1 MAQNLKINILANDKT
16 KEAFNG
22 IRGRLDKLKSAVFSV
37 KGALVGIGAGVV
49 IKQFVNTG
57 RSIEDLQVRLKQLF
71 GSTQEGARAFDVM
84 AKFASKV
91 PFSLEQ
97 IQQASGNL
105 AVVAGDADRLSKI
118 LEITGNVASVTGLD
132 FATTAEQIQ
141 RSFSAGIASAD
152 IFRERGVRD
161 MLGFSAGATVSAED
175 TIKAFEKVFGSG
187 GRFGK
192 ATDELANTFTG
203 TLSMLGDSFFNF
215 KKNVA
220 DAEFFNTLKK
230 EFSDLDKFIKDN
242 QATFDDIADAIGF
255 TLAGAVKL
263 LSGSIKAIATSVD
276 FVTTAYENLIK
287 TVNKLPFVDI
297 KIKTKEQRDV
307 ERQIGEIEKERFN
320 RMKDILKAQEQINLQ
335 AKIEENIKEKA
346 IKFTSISNRE
356 NFEIA
361 NSMKKQKSLSEEVLD
376 KIKNQ
381 NKEFSLSNQIFDG
394 IKSATSSFSRSL
406 AEALVLGKSLN
417 VSMRELAQSLLV
429 EIIAKTIERIALKGI
444 EKILDET
451 LFKSEKDKLNTMKA
465 QESSLKRQIAL
476 QTILSAL
483 GGGFGGFFGGIF
495 GGKTSAKGGA
505 LRKGQPSI
513 VGENGPELF
522 IPNST
527 GQITQSARGTG
538 GGETNVNFTINAVDV
553 KGVEELLLDNRS
565 TIVNVING
573 ALNDQGKEAL
583 V

>member
-1 MAQNLKINILANDKT
+1 
-16 KEAFNG
+16 
-22 IRGRLDKLKSAVFSV
+22 
-37 KGALVGIGAGVV
+37 
-49 IKQFVNTG
+49 
-57 RSIEDLQVRLKQLF
+57 
-71 GSTQEGARAFDVM
+71 
-84 AKFASKV
+84 
-91 PFSLEQ
+91 
-97 IQQASGNL
+97 
-105 AVVAGDADRLSKI
+105 
-118 LEITGNVASVTGLD
+118 
-132 FATTAEQIQ
+132 
-141 RSFSAGIASAD
+141 
-152 IFRERGVRD
+152 
-161 MLGFSAGATVSAED
+161 
-175 TIKAFEKVFGSG
+175 
-187 GRFGK
+187 
-192 ATDELANTFTG
+192 
-203 TLSMLGDSFFNF
+203 MLGDSFFNF

-263 LSGSIKAIATSVD
+263 LSGSIKLIATSVD

-335 AKIEENIKEKA
+335 AKIEANIKEKA

-381 NKEFSLSNQIFDG
+381 NKEFSLSNEIFDG

-451 LFKSEKDKLNTMKA
+451 LFKKEQDKLNTMKA

-476 QTILSAL
+476 QAVLSAL
-483 GGGFGGFFGGIF
+483 GGGFGGFFGGF
-495 GGKTSAKGGA
+495 FAKGGA
-505 LRKGQPSI
+505 VSKGEPVV
-513 VGENGPELF
+513 VGERGAELF

-538 GGETNVNFTINAVDV
+538 NGATTVNFNITTVDAR
-553 KGVEELLLDNRS
+553 GFDELLVSRRG
-565 TIVNVING
+565 TISRIINESVNERG
-573 ALNDQGKEAL
+573 REAII
-583 V
+583 

>member
-263 LSGSIKAIATSVD
+263 LSGSIKLIATSVD

-335 AKIEENIKEKA
+335 AKIEANIKEKA

-451 LFKSEKDKLNTMKA
+451 LFKKEQDKLNTMKA

-476 QTILSAL
+476 QAVLSAL
-483 GGGFGGFFGGIF
+483 GGGFGGFFGGF
-495 GGKTSAKGGA
+495 FANGGA
-505 LRKGQPSI
+505 VSKGQPI
-513 VGENGPELF
+513 VVGEKGPEMF
-522 IPNST
+522 IPNTT
-527 GQITQSARGTG
+527 GQITQSARGMGNGAT
-538 GGETNVNFTINAVDV
+538 TVNFNITTVDAR
-553 KGVEELLLDNRS
+553 GFDELLVSRRG
-565 TIVNVING
+565 TISRIINESVNERG
-573 ALNDQGKEAL
+573 REAII
-583 V
+583 

>member
-1 MAQNLKINILANDKT
+1 MAQNLKINILAQDKT
-16 KEAFNG
+16 KQAFNG

-37 KGALVGIGAGVV
+37 KGALVGVGSGLV
-49 IKQFVNTG
+49 IKSFVNTG
-57 RSIEDLQVRLKQLF
+57 RSIEDLNVRLKQLF
-71 GSTQEGARAFDVM
+71 GSTQEGAKAFDVM
-84 AKFASKV
+84 ADFASKV

-105 AVVAGDADRLSKI
+105 AVVAGDANRLSQI

-230 EFSDLDKFIKDN
+230 EFSDLDKFIKEN

-255 TLAGAVKL
+255 TLSGAVKL

-335 AKIEENIKEKA
+335 AKIEANIKEKA

-361 NSMKKQKSLSEEVLD
+361 NSMKKQKSLSGEVLD

-381 NKEFSLSNQIFDG
+381 NKEFSLSNEIFDG

-451 LFKSEKDKLNTMKA
+451 LFKKEQDKLNTMKA

-476 QTILSAL
+476 QAVLSAL

-495 GGKTSAKGGA
+495 GGKKANGGA
-505 LRKGQPSI
+505 VQKGKPYV
-513 VGENGPELF
+513 VGEQGAELF
-522 IPNST
+522 IPNSS

-538 GGETNVNFTINAVDV
+538 NGGAVNVNFNITTVDA
-553 KGVEELLLDNRS
+553 KGFDELLVARRG
-565 TIVNVING
+565 TISRIINESVNERG
-573 ALNDQGKEAL
+573 REAL
-583 V
+583 I